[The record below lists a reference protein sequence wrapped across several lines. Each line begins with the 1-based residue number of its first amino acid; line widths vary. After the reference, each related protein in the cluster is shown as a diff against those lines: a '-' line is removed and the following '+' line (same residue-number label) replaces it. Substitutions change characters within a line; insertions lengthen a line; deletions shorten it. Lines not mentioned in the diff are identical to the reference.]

1 MKTSKRSILIVA
13 AIVAAFLAT
22 FGPRLAGVRAED
34 NSPDTNQPT
43 WRLRPRATGATN
55 APTEAATPTPLP
67 AATPPPPP
75 EATITPP
82 PQPATAEPM
91 PPAWAPPAS
100 SQPATNTAAPPPPPP
115 PPEAATTTTEPKEEP
130 ATAAEPQPTEPA
142 TAAPAVPA
150 APVVIETPKQPAAPP
165 PPAKQVRA
173 QQMIPVIEFQNAPI
187 NAVLDYYARLT
198 GRSII
203 SAPNLGGVINFRSQT
218 ELTLDEAIAALDTVL
233 AVNNISVLKMG
244 DKFLKVVQIATAK
257 QEGPPTVVDGEP
269 LAAADSLL
277 TQVLPLLYADAQEI
291 VGAIQPYLHGYGH
304 LMPLAKSNAILVTD
318 TANNINKMVEIIK
331 LIDKPSALRVQ
342 TKIYELKH
350 AKAAEVVQRLQGI
363 IQETQQLGARPTTVA
378 PAAGAPQVPR
388 PTAARGGAAASAAA
402 AGEESAIE
410 GKAIITADDRT
421 NKIFIMT
428 RPSNFAFFDQI
439 INELD
444 AKVEPDVQMQVVAL
458 QYANAEEVASL
469 LNALISGGQP
479 TTSQPR
485 QRTTNTGTGTAR
497 TGTVPPPPTPVS
509 VSAAGAIEGTGFLQ
523 FAEGVR
529 ILPDTRTNSLLLM
542 AAKEDMDRLQE
553 LIRNLD
559 TPVAQV
565 LVEVVIGEVNLTG
578 SLEMGIEVVKRMFQ
592 ENSVKMT
599 GSSVASPGSVP
610 PVNLQSLT
618 GELLTGL
625 GSNAAPLALSAAS
638 GGLTY
643 FATFQRLRLDA
654 ALRLLQTSNRFKVL
668 SEPTILTLH
677 NKEASIVVGES
688 RPVPTSTVADI
699 VSSASTAVRS
709 SIEFKD
715 IAIELN
721 VTPII
726 NPDGFVTMDI
736 EQKINDFGGNVPING
751 VPVPIITKREAK
763 SSVTVK
769 DQNTIVLGGLIR
781 ENKTVSDTKVPILGD
796 IPLLGMLFRSRSTDK
811 TRNELIVF
819 IRPTVVRTAAE
830 ALAEARKRAALLKGK
845 NELNLDDKL
854 TGDGDK
860 KPAKNAEAPPE
871 TKTN

>member
-1 MKTSKRSILIVA
+1 MKTSKRTIVIA
-13 AIVAAFLAT
+13 AVIAATLLAIWS
-22 FGPRLAGVRAED
+22 PRLASVRAED
-34 NSPDTNQPT
+34 NSPDGTNQPT
-43 WRLRPRATGATN
+43 WRLRPSSPGATN
-55 APTEAATPTPLP
+55 VPPAGTTPVPAVIPAAPTP
-67 AATPPPPP
+67 A
-75 EATITPP
+75 
-82 PQPATAEPM
+82 PATEPM
-91 PPAWAPPAS
+91 PPAWAPQAAAPVT
-100 SQPATNTAAPPPPPP
+100 ATNTVTPEVPPP
-115 PPEAATTTTEPKEEP
+115 AAETVEIEEP
-130 ATAAEPQPTEPA
+130 AVSADSAEP
-142 TAAPAVPA
+142 APVPA
-150 APVVIETPKQPAAPP
+150 ATPQTAPVVIETPKQPVAPP

-173 QQMIPVIEFQNAPI
+173 QQMIPVIEFQNAPV

-218 ELTLDEAIAALDTVL
+218 ELTLDDAIAALNTVL
-233 AVNNISVLKMG
+233 AQNNIGIIPMG
-244 DKFLKVVQIATAK
+244 EKFLKVVQIATAK
-257 QEGPPTVVDGEP
+257 QEGPPLAGEGEALP
-269 LAAADSLL
+269 AADTFL
-277 TQVLPLLYADAQEI
+277 TQVLPLTYAEAQEI
-291 VGAIQPYLHGYGH
+291 VSAIQPYLHGYGH
-304 LMPLAKSNAILVTD
+304 LMPLPKSNAILVTD
-318 TANNINKMVEIIK
+318 TANNINKMTEIIR

-363 IQETQQLGARPTTVA
+363 VQETAQLNARPTTVT
-378 PAAGAPQVPR
+378 PAGQPQVPR
-388 PTAARGGAAASAAA
+388 PGVARPGSAAAAAA

-439 INELD
+439 ILELD
-444 AKVEPDVQMQVVAL
+444 AKVEPDVQMLVVAL
-458 QYANAEEVASL
+458 QYGNAEEIASL

-479 TTSQPR
+479 ATGTSR
-485 QRTTNTGTGTAR
+485 QRTTNTGTRSGS
-497 TGTVPPPPTPVS
+497 VPPPPTPVS
-509 VSAAGAIEGTGFLQ
+509 TVTGGANLEGSGFLQ

-553 LIRNLD
+553 LIRELD
-559 TPVAQV
+559 TPVSQV
-565 LVEVVIGEVNLTG
+565 LVEVVIGEVNLNGT
-578 SLEMGIEVVKRMFQ
+578 LEMGVEFLKRMFSSG
-592 ENSVKMT
+592 SVQMT

-610 PVNLQSLT
+610 PVNLQSIT
-618 GELLTGL
+618 GELLSGL
-625 GSNAAPLALSAAS
+625 GSNAAPLALSAAT
-638 GGLTY
+638 GGLSY
-643 FATFQRLRLDA
+643 FATFQKLRLDA

-699 VSSASTAVRS
+699 TSGSTAVRS

-715 IAIELN
+715 IAIELK

-726 NPDGFVTMDI
+726 NPDGYVTMDI

-781 ENKTVSDTKVPILGD
+781 ENKTVSDSKVPILGD
-796 IPLLGMLFRSRSTDK
+796 IPILGTLFRSRSTNK

-819 IRPTVVRTAAE
+819 IRPTVIRNASE
-830 ALAEARKRAALLKGK
+830 AVNEARKRAAMLKGK
-845 NELNLDDKL
+845 KELDIDDKI
-854 TGDGDK
+854 TGDDDK
-860 KPAKNAEAPPE
+860 KPAKSAGTTAE
-871 TKTN
+871 TTTN